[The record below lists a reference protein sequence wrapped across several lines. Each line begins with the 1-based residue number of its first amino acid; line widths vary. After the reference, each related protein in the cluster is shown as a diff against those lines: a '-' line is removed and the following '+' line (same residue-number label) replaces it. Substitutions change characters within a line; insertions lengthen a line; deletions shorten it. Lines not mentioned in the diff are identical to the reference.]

1 MTILISIVLILVAGL
16 HWTLNFSVYL
26 KSEFLTYAFMFS
38 FIAKGVSLLV
48 ICPFLV
54 HGANQNGFHVSE
66 SIGPSFLSTE
76 TNASKKPTLL
86 TQTQNLPQSIPHG
99 ILVPNNSYLELFSED
114 DLQMRIGQA
123 SVLEFPKA
131 NEFNLINGSLLLA
144 SKRETSMR
152 ISTKTGSVDLT
163 FDGTLMME
171 NAKKDNFKFI
181 LLEGFVQLSMNE
193 KNRTLQAG
201 NLILTRVQENTFS
214 KILTIELPLLISSSK
229 LINNFSKPVQT
240 ENKLISAAK
249 VQSIRLKKRYQA
261 LIGDLNEQNELRMWA
276 LKKSTPPS
284 KEK

>member
-1 MTILISIVLILVAGL
+1 MTILISIGLILVAGW
-16 HWTLNFSVYL
+16 HWTLNFSIYL

-38 FIAKGVSLLV
+38 FIAKGISLLV
-48 ICPFLV
+48 ISQFHA
-54 HGANQNGFHVSE
+54 HGADQNVFQVSE
-66 SIGPSFLSTE
+66 LIGPSFLSTE

-123 SVLEFPKA
+123 SVLEFTKA

-144 SKRETSMR
+144 SKKETFMR
-152 ISTKTGSVDLT
+152 ISSKTGSVDLT

-171 NAKKDNFKFI
+171 NAKKDNLKFI
-181 LLEGFVQLSMNE
+181 LLEGFVQLGMNK

-214 KILTIELPLLISSSK
+214 KILTVELPLLISSSK
-229 LINNFSKPVQT
+229 LINNFSRPVQT

-249 VQSIRLKKRYQA
+249 VQSLRLKKRYQA
-261 LIGDLNEQNELRMWA
+261 LIGNLNEQNELRMWA

-284 KEK
+284 KEE

>member
-1 MTILISIVLILVAGL
+1 
-16 HWTLNFSVYL
+16 
-26 KSEFLTYAFMFS
+26 MFS

-48 ICPFLV
+48 ISQFHV
-54 HGANQNGFHVSE
+54 HGADQNVFQVSE
-66 SIGPSFLSTE
+66 LIGPSFLSTE

-123 SVLEFPKA
+123 SVLEFTKA

-144 SKRETSMR
+144 SKKETFMR
-152 ISTKTGSVDLT
+152 ISSKTGSVDLT
-163 FDGTLMME
+163 FDGSLMME
-171 NAKKDNFKFI
+171 NAKKDNLKFI
-181 LLEGFVQLSMNE
+181 LLEGFVQLSMNK

-214 KILTIELPLLISSSK
+214 KILTVELPLLISSSK
-229 LINNFSKPVQT
+229 LINNFSRPVQT

-249 VQSIRLKKRYQA
+249 VQSLRLKKRYQA
-261 LIGDLNEQNELRMWA
+261 LIGNLNEQNELRMWA

-284 KEK
+284 KEE

>member
-1 MTILISIVLILVAGL
+1 
-16 HWTLNFSVYL
+16 
-26 KSEFLTYAFMFS
+26 
-38 FIAKGVSLLV
+38 
-48 ICPFLV
+48 
-54 HGANQNGFHVSE
+54 
-66 SIGPSFLSTE
+66 
-76 TNASKKPTLL
+76 
-86 TQTQNLPQSIPHG
+86 
-99 ILVPNNSYLELFSED
+99 
-114 DLQMRIGQA
+114 
-123 SVLEFPKA
+123 
-131 NEFNLINGSLLLA
+131 
-144 SKRETSMR
+144 MR

-249 VQSIRLKKRYQA
+249 VQSIRLKKKIPSADWR
-261 LIGDLNEQNELRMWA
+261 
-276 LKKSTPPS
+276 LKRTK
-284 KEK
+284 

>member
-1 MTILISIVLILVAGL
+1 
-16 HWTLNFSVYL
+16 
-26 KSEFLTYAFMFS
+26 
-38 FIAKGVSLLV
+38 
-48 ICPFLV
+48 
-54 HGANQNGFHVSE
+54 
-66 SIGPSFLSTE
+66 
-76 TNASKKPTLL
+76 
-86 TQTQNLPQSIPHG
+86 
-99 ILVPNNSYLELFSED
+99 
-114 DLQMRIGQA
+114 
-123 SVLEFPKA
+123 
-131 NEFNLINGSLLLA
+131 
-144 SKRETSMR
+144 
-152 ISTKTGSVDLT
+152 
-163 FDGTLMME
+163 MME

-214 KILTIELPLLISSSK
+214 KILTVELPLLISSSK
-229 LINNFSKPVQT
+229 LINIFSKPVQT